1 MDDIS
6 PTTASINQFSFKTAR
21 RQDVNVAGSDSIP
34 AQKCVR
40 DKKWCHISR
49 RQSSN
54 SMRYGWM
61 RVSGVAMTRLRKSSR
76 EIPTN
81 KTYIWVEVKW
91 EANRLYLSP
100 FQRFG
105 MPVVWRI
112 RTRCFPST
120 SPCIAAYSIASQH
133 TRLSLQGGLSLLV
146 YILQLGL
153 KAAFRPRQL
162 LTQDILASHAFVW
175 K

>member
-1 MDDIS
+1 MNNIS
-6 PTTASINQFSFKTAR
+6 PTTASINQFSFRTAR

-91 EANRLYLSP
+91 EANSLYLSP

-105 MPVVWRI
+105 MPVVWTIRI
-112 RTRCFPST
+112 RCFSST
-120 SPCIAAYSIASQH
+120 SPCVADYSTASQYI
-133 TRLSLQGGLSLLV
+133 RLSLQAELSLLAYEV
-146 YILQLGL
+146 QMAAR
-153 KAAFRPRQL
+153 AAFQPHQL
-162 LTQDILASHAFVW
+162 
-175 K
+175 